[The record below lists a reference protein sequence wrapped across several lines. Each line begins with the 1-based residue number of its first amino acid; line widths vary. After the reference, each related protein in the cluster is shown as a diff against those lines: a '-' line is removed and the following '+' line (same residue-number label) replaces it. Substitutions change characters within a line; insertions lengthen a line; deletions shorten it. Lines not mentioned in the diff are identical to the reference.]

1 MVILHHIFLDVGLPS
16 LDTRPE
22 WLENIKT
29 NTKLLDATLML
40 WGDKEVA
47 ELLDKYPQYK
57 SMVNSFEK
65 KFYLVDWIRYLILY
79 EYGGIYID
87 CDVRLKKELH
97 DCDRILGDSNGKI
110 NNNVIKVKD
119 KQEAKDLL
127 LFSIGEY
134 YRIKNNNMYKDWAGR
149 RFTHSVGC
157 HMVRKFCKLNN
168 LTSDIKF
175 NDYFIDSECKSWMDG
190 GPEIRIT
197 RDRTPKKNIKKN

>member
-22 WLENIKT
+22 WLENIKINT
-29 NTKLLDATLML
+29 NLLDATLML
-40 WGDKEVA
+40 WGDKEVG
-47 ELLDKYPQYK
+47 ELLDKYPEYK

-87 CDVRLKKELH
+87 CDVRLKKDPPE
-97 DCDRILGDSNGKI
+97 CDHIFGDSKGKI
-110 NNNVIKVKD
+110 NNNVLKLKD

-127 LFSIGEY
+127 LFSIEEY
-134 YRIKNNNMYKDWAGR
+134 YRIKNNNMYKDWGGR

-175 NDYFIDSECKSWMDG
+175 NDYFIDEEAKSWMIGKDK
-190 GPEIRIT
+190 IT
-197 RDRTPKKNIKKN
+197 RDRRPKKKLQFTSS